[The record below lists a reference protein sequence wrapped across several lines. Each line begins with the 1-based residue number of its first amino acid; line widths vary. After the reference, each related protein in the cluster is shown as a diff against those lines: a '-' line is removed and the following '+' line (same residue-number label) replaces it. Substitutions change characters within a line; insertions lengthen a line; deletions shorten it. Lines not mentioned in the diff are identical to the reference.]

1 MREDFQGGKDG
12 FRLKILLDSSNR
24 ASENQKTLM
33 ILATILSIILNY
45 YNFVVAQSLVDRKG
59 SIC

>member
-24 ASENQKTLM
+24 ASENQKNSYDTSNHPLYHTNI
-33 ILATILSIILNY
+33 ILHKITTIL
-45 YNFVVAQSLVDRKG
+45 
-59 SIC
+59 

>member
-12 FRLKILLDSSNR
+12 FRLEILLDSSK
-24 ASENQKTLM
+24 NQKTLM

-59 SIC
+59 SICY